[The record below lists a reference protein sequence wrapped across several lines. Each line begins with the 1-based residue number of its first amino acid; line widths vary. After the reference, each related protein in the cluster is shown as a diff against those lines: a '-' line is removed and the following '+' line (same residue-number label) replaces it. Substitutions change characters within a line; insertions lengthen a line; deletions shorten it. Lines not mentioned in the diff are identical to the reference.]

1 MVNGGGKNEVIQRHG
16 KQRNFNRSR
25 TASRIW
31 DTKSGSIRRTTTNT
45 LRLYKHAFRYDLWKT
60 FLYIRQKLRDAGVW
74 GCGIDGV
81 IDAVII
87 SENQLYYLHN
97 LKPIEAYNKYF
108 KGVEGFESEKTRAE
122 KRLAIAE
129 NMRQYATVINCYID

>member
-1 MVNGGGKNEVIQRHG
+1 MHISEIENKHIKIGKTSITVINTETNKTCGVVRNICKFKDLQAN
-16 KQRNFNRSR
+16 KQINY
-25 TASRIW
+25 
-31 DTKSGSIRRTTTNT
+31 TK
-45 LRLYKHAFRYDLWKT
+45 A
-60 FLYIRQKLRDAGVW
+60 LRDAGVW

-97 LKPIEAYNKYF
+97 LKPIETYNKYF
-108 KGVEGFESEKTRAE
+108 KGVEGWEAEKTRAE

>member
-1 MVNGGGKNEVIQRHG
+1 MYISELENKHIKISKTSITVINTENNKTWGVVRNICKFKDLQAN
-16 KQRNFNRSR
+16 KQINY
-25 TASRIW
+25 
-31 DTKSGSIRRTTTNT
+31 TKA
-45 LRLYKHAFRYDLWKT
+45 LRG
-60 FLYIRQKLRDAGVW
+60 AGVW

-108 KGVEGFESEKTRAE
+108 KGVEGFESEQTRAE

>member
-1 MVNGGGKNEVIQRHG
+1 MHILELENKHIKIGRTSITVINTETDKTCGVVRNIRIFRDLAAN
-16 KQRNFNRSR
+16 KQMEYFKLLRS
-25 TASRIW
+25 
-31 DTKSGSIRRTTTNT
+31 
-45 LRLYKHAFRYDLWKT
+45 
-60 FLYIRQKLRDAGVW
+60 AGLW

-108 KGVEGFESEKTRAE
+108 KGVEGFESEQTRAE

>member
-1 MVNGGGKNEVIQRHG
+1 MYISELENKYIKIGKTSITVINTENNKTCGVLRNICKFKDLQAN
-16 KQRNFNRSR
+16 KQINY
-25 TASRIW
+25 
-31 DTKSGSIRRTTTNT
+31 TKV
-45 LRLYKHAFRYDLWKT
+45 
-60 FLYIRQKLRDAGVW
+60 LRDAGVW

-87 SENQLYYLHN
+87 AENQLYYLHN
-97 LKPIEAYNKYF
+97 LKPIETYNKYF
-108 KGVEGFESEKTRAE
+108 KGVDGWESEQTRAE

>member
-1 MVNGGGKNEVIQRHG
+1 MYISELENKHIKIGKTSITVINTENNKTCGVVRNICKFKDLQAN
-16 KQRNFNRSR
+16 KQIN
-25 TASRIW
+25 
-31 DTKSGSIRRTTTNT
+31 
-45 LRLYKHAFRYDLWKT
+45 
-60 FLYIRQKLRDAGVW
+60 YIKALRDAGVW

-108 KGVEGFESEKTRAE
+108 KGVEGFESEQTRAE